1 MAPRERSSL
10 VEVDDENDDGTG
22 YSSYDNCDDDDA
34 PSASEAGRRKNST
47 SKKVAPLP
55 LEKVDDEE
63 GPSTPL
69 LPPSSEEGGEAHA
82 DRADDANRDR
92 REGNRKHDEEE
103 EEDDD
108 DEEDDC
114 VRKSC
119 FTLSYHL
126 SYIVRLTPKLL
137 KFLFHGTPRWLLKL
151 VRLLLFVVCLL
162 PAFIRFG
169 WYYWVSSDRKVV
181 CYRGREEGGCSRHFA
196 DVYGSRTPVPPSR
209 TTTGTSSGSERSEGQ
224 REPPP
229 LKPVVVFLTGGAWI
243 IGYKMWGAL
252 LARALT
258 PFGIIVVIPDYR
270 NFPHARV
277 DGMVDDV
284 DRSVQWTLEHIG
296 HFGGD
301 RNKVVLV
308 GQSAGAHLGSCV
320 VLIRCLIELDPA
332 LGRELYP
339 KIAER
344 ATSYNLSSR
353 SLSSSGS
360 SPSAGSEPPSIK
372 GFVPVSGPYDLIR
385 MRKTFHEHGLDKNL
399 VSAIFNGGKDGRGV
413 ERYSPAHILKRCVEA
428 QDRAN
433 TGKEADGANAAEDA
447 KEESDGACESKEEGD
462 SEEEMELEEDGANRT
477 AIGDVLPPI
486 KLLHGTADGT
496 VPVRECTEFAALL
509 QSACSSSSSDAASP
523 DAASTS
529 ASSSDADADEDGD
542 ADNNDV
548 VSVER
553 PCIDTLLYDGWSHTD
568 PILEGPFEGDQRF
581 HREVYDLVKEW
592 TMKNEEDTDE
602 EDAPLIP
609 FDNDHPVC
617 RPVCPRILIRM
628 GRFFNP
634 F

>member
-10 VEVDDENDDGTG
+10 VEVDDENDDGAG
-22 YSSYDNCDDDDA
+22 YDNFGDDDRNGVDGDA
-34 PSASEAGRRKNST
+34 PSAAEAGRKKNST
-47 SKKVAPLP
+47 KKVAPLP
-55 LEKVDDEE
+55 VEKDGDEE

-69 LPPSSEEGGEAHA
+69 LPTSEEGGET
-82 DRADDANRDR
+82 DAQTTNRDD
-92 REGNRKHDEEE
+92 NPTHDDNDDDY
-103 EEDDD
+103 EDD
-108 DEEDDC
+108 DDC

-126 SYIVRLTPKLL
+126 SYIARCTPKLL

-181 CYRGREEGGCSRHFA
+181 CYRSKEEGGCSRHFA
-196 DVYGSRTPVPPSR
+196 DVYGSRTSATNGDGR
-209 TTTGTSSGSERSEGQ
+209 DET
-224 REPPP
+224 

-301 RNKVVLV
+301 RDKVVLV

-320 VLIRCLIELDPA
+320 VLIRCLMELDPA

-353 SLSSSGS
+353 SLSSSCSGS
-360 SPSAGSEPPSIK
+360 SPSSESEPPSIK

-399 VSAIFNGGKDGRGV
+399 VSAIFNGGKDGKGV
-413 ERYSPAHILKRCVEA
+413 ERYSPAHILGRCVEA
-428 QDRAN
+428 QKAR
-433 TGKEADGANAAEDA
+433 EASAAEKDSKA
-447 KEESDGACESKEEGD
+447 DEGNLKEKDEGEE
-462 SEEEMELEEDGANRT
+462 ANRT
-477 AIGDVLPPI
+477 AIGDILPPI

-509 QSACSSSSSDAASP
+509 QSACASASSDAAS
-523 DAASTS
+523 
-529 ASSSDADADEDGD
+529 SDADD
-542 ADNNDV
+542 DNV
-548 VSVER
+548 ALRV
-553 PCIDTLLYDGWSHTD
+553 DTLLYDNWSHTD

-581 HREVYDLVKEW
+581 HQEVYDLVREW
-592 TMKNEEDTDE
+592 TLKDGTNAEDT
-602 EDAPLIP
+602 PLIP
-609 FDNDHPVC
+609 FDDDHPAC

>member
-10 VEVDDENDDGTG
+10 VEVDDDENDNGAG
-22 YSSYDNCDDDDA
+22 YSSYDNCDSRRDEDVAGDA
-34 PSASEAGRRKNST
+34 PLSASEARGK
-47 SKKVAPLP
+47 SKKVSLLP
-55 LEKVDDEE
+55 SEKDSGDDRDEE

-69 LPPSSEEGGEAHA
+69 LPTSEDGEAEEEGGDGQVDHDG
-82 DRADDANRDR
+82 DRANHDDEGDDDA
-92 REGNRKHDEEE
+92 DEEE
-103 EEDDD
+103 D
-108 DEEDDC
+108 EDDC

-151 VRLLLFVVCLL
+151 VRLLLFVACLL

-169 WYYWVSSDRKVV
+169 WYYWISSDRRVV

-196 DVYGSRTPVPPSR
+196 DVYGSNTPVHHSCG
-209 TTTGTSSGSERSEGQ
+209 TDATSSEQ
-224 REPPP
+224 P

-258 PFGIIVVIPDYR
+258 PFGLIVVIPDYR

-301 RNKVVLV
+301 PQRVVLV

-320 VLIRCLIELDPA
+320 VLIRCLMELDPA

-344 ATSYNLSSR
+344 AESYSLSSR
-353 SLSSSGS
+353 SLASSSS
-360 SPSAGSEPPSIK
+360 SEHEPPSIK

-399 VSAIFNGGKDGRGV
+399 VSAIFNGGKDGKGV
-413 ERYSPAHILKRCVEA
+413 ERYSPAHILKKCLEA
-428 QDRAN
+428 HERRAN
-433 TGKEADGANAAEDA
+433 GASAAEEV
-447 KEESDGACESKEEGD
+447 KKGSDNAGESKAEGD
-462 SEEEMELEEDGANRT
+462 SEEEVKAKEDEASNRT
-477 AIGDVLPPI
+477 IGDVLPPI

-509 QSACSSSSSDAASP
+509 QSACSSS
-523 DAASTS
+523 
-529 ASSSDADADEDGD
+529 DADDDDDAEDDASCAEGD
-542 ADNNDV
+542 NDV
-548 VSVER
+548 R
-553 PCIDTLLYDGWSHTD
+553 APRIDTLLYDNWSHTD

-581 HREVYDLVKEW
+581 HREVYDLVREW
-592 TMKNEEDTDE
+592 TTGCDDDLPT
-602 EDAPLIP
+602 
-609 FDNDHPVC
+609 FDDDHPAC
-617 RPVCPRILIRM
+617 KPVCPRILIRM

>member
-10 VEVDDENDDGTG
+10 VEVDDDENDNGAG
-22 YSSYDNCDDDDA
+22 YSSYDNCDSRRDEDVAGDA
-34 PSASEAGRRKNST
+34 PLSASEARGK
-47 SKKVAPLP
+47 SKKVSLLP
-55 LEKVDDEE
+55 SEKDSGDDRDEE

-69 LPPSSEEGGEAHA
+69 LPTSEDGEAEEEGGDGQVDHDG
-82 DRADDANRDR
+82 DRANHDDEGDDDA
-92 REGNRKHDEEE
+92 DEEE
-103 EEDDD
+103 D
-108 DEEDDC
+108 EDDC

-151 VRLLLFVVCLL
+151 VRLLLFVACLL

-169 WYYWVSSDRKVV
+169 WYYWISSDRRVV

-196 DVYGSRTPVPPSR
+196 DVYGSNTPVHHSCG
-209 TTTGTSSGSERSEGQ
+209 TDATSSEQ
-224 REPPP
+224 P

-258 PFGIIVVIPDYR
+258 PFGLIVVIPDYR

-399 VSAIFNGGKDGRGV
+399 VSAIFNGGKDGKGV
-413 ERYSPAHILKRCVEA
+413 ERYSPAHILKKCLEA
-428 QDRAN
+428 HERRAN
-433 TGKEADGANAAEDA
+433 GASAAEEV
-447 KEESDGACESKEEGD
+447 KKGSDNAGESKAEGD
-462 SEEEMELEEDGANRT
+462 SEEEVKAKEDEASNRT
-477 AIGDVLPPI
+477 IGDVLPPI

>member
-92 REGNRKHDEEE
+92 REGNRKHDDPSAAEEGERVDADRADNANRDRREGNRKHDEE

-119 FTLSYHL
+119 FTLFYHL

-151 VRLLLFVVCLL
+151 VRLLLFVACLL
-162 PAFIRFG
+162 PAFVRFG
-169 WYYWVSSDRKVV
+169 WYYWVSSDRRVV

-196 DVYGSRTPVPPSR
+196 DVYGSNTPVHHTSNSPSSNGDGR
-209 TTTGTSSGSERSEGQ
+209 DET
-224 REPPP
+224 

-301 RNKVVLV
+301 PNRVVLV

-320 VLIRCLIELDPA
+320 VLIRCLMELDPERA
-332 LGRELYP
+332 RELYP

-344 ATSYNLSSR
+344 AESYNLSSR
-353 SLSSSGS
+353 SLASSSS
-360 SPSAGSEPPSIK
+360 EHEPPSIK
-372 GFVPVSGPYDLIR
+372 GFVPVSGPYD
-385 MRKTFHEHGLDKNL
+385 
-399 VSAIFNGGKDGRGV
+399 
-413 ERYSPAHILKRCVEA
+413 
-428 QDRAN
+428 
-433 TGKEADGANAAEDA
+433 
-447 KEESDGACESKEEGD
+447 
-462 SEEEMELEEDGANRT
+462 SEEEVKAKEDEASNRT
-477 AIGDVLPPI
+477 IGDVLPPI

-509 QSACSSSSSDAASP
+509 QSACSSS
-523 DAASTS
+523 
-529 ASSSDADADEDGD
+529 DADDDDDAEDDASCAEGD
-542 ADNNDV
+542 NDV
-548 VSVER
+548 R
-553 PCIDTLLYDGWSHTD
+553 APRIDTLLYDNWSHTD

-581 HREVYDLVKEW
+581 HREVYDLVREW
-592 TMKNEEDTDE
+592 TAGCDDDLPT
-602 EDAPLIP
+602 
-609 FDNDHPVC
+609 FDDDHPA
-617 RPVCPRILIRM
+617 
-628 GRFFNP
+628 
-634 F
+634 

>member
-10 VEVDDENDDGTG
+10 VEVDDDENDNGAG
-22 YSSYDNCDDDDA
+22 YSSYDNCDSRRDEDVAGDA
-34 PSASEAGRRKNST
+34 PLSASEARGK
-47 SKKVAPLP
+47 SKKVSLLP
-55 LEKVDDEE
+55 SEKDSGDDRDEE

-69 LPPSSEEGGEAHA
+69 LPTSEDGEAEEEGGDGQVDHDG
-82 DRADDANRDR
+82 DRANHDDEGDDDA
-92 REGNRKHDEEE
+92 DEEE
-103 EEDDD
+103 D
-108 DEEDDC
+108 EDDC

-151 VRLLLFVVCLL
+151 VRLLLFVACLL

-169 WYYWVSSDRKVV
+169 WYYWISSDRRVV

-196 DVYGSRTPVPPSR
+196 DVYGSNTPVHHSCG
-209 TTTGTSSGSERSEGQ
+209 TDATSSEQ
-224 REPPP
+224 P

-258 PFGIIVVIPDYR
+258 PFGLIVVIPDYR

-284 DRSVQWTLEHIG
+284 DRSIQWTLEHIG

-301 RNKVVLV
+301 PQRVVLV

-320 VLIRCLIELDPA
+320 VLIRCLMELDPA

-344 ATSYNLSSR
+344 AESYSLSSR
-353 SLSSSGS
+353 SLASSSS
-360 SPSAGSEPPSIK
+360 SEHEPPSIK

-399 VSAIFNGGKDGRGV
+399 VSAIFNGGKDGKGV
-413 ERYSPAHILKRCVEA
+413 ERYSPAHILKKCLEA
-428 QDRAN
+428 HERRAN
-433 TGKEADGANAAEDA
+433 GASAAEEV
-447 KEESDGACESKEEGD
+447 KKGSDNAGESKAEGD
-462 SEEEMELEEDGANRT
+462 SEEEVKAKEDEASNRT
-477 AIGDVLPPI
+477 IGDVLPPI

-509 QSACSSSSSDAASP
+509 QSACASASSDAAS
-523 DAASTS
+523 
-529 ASSSDADADEDGD
+529 SDADD
-542 ADNNDV
+542 DNV
-548 VSVER
+548 ALRV
-553 PCIDTLLYDGWSHTD
+553 DTLLYDNWSHTD

-581 HREVYDLVKEW
+581 HREVYDLVREW
-592 TMKNEEDTDE
+592 TAGCDDDLPT
-602 EDAPLIP
+602 
-609 FDNDHPVC
+609 FDDDHPAC
-617 RPVCPRILIRM
+617 KPVCPRILIRM

>member
-10 VEVDDENDDGTG
+10 VDDDDENDNGEG
-22 YSSYDNCDDDDA
+22 YSNYDNCDDDNDDGNGA
-34 PSASEAGRRKNST
+34 RKST
-47 SKKVAPLP
+47 TKKVSPLP
-55 LEKVDDEE
+55 VEKDGDEE

-69 LPPSSEEGGEAHA
+69 LPSAAEEGERVDA
-82 DRADDANRDR
+82 DRADNANRDR
-92 REGNRKHDEEE
+92 REGNRKHDEE

-119 FTLSYHL
+119 FTLFYHL

-151 VRLLLFVVCLL
+151 VRLLLFVACLL
-162 PAFIRFG
+162 PAFVRFG
-169 WYYWVSSDRKVV
+169 WYYWVSSDRRVV

-196 DVYGSRTPVPPSR
+196 DVYGSNTPVHHTSNSPSSNGDGR
-209 TTTGTSSGSERSEGQ
+209 DET
-224 REPPP
+224 

-301 RNKVVLV
+301 PNRVVLV

-320 VLIRCLIELDPA
+320 VLIRCLMELDPERA
-332 LGRELYP
+332 RELYP

-344 ATSYNLSSR
+344 AESYNLSSR
-353 SLSSSGS
+353 SLASSSS
-360 SPSAGSEPPSIK
+360 EHEPPSIK

-399 VSAIFNGGKDGRGV
+399 VSAIFNGGKDGKGV
-413 ERYSPAHILKRCVEA
+413 ERYSPAHILKKCLEA
-428 QDRAN
+428 HERRAN
-433 TGKEADGANAAEDA
+433 GASAAEEV
-447 KEESDGACESKEEGD
+447 KKGSDNAGESKAEGD
-462 SEEEMELEEDGANRT
+462 SEEEVKAKEDEASNRT
-477 AIGDVLPPI
+477 IGDVLPPI

-509 QSACSSSSSDAASP
+509 QSACASASSDAAS
-523 DAASTS
+523 
-529 ASSSDADADEDGD
+529 SDADD
-542 ADNNDV
+542 DNV
-548 VSVER
+548 ALRV
-553 PCIDTLLYDGWSHTD
+553 DTLLYDNWSHTD

-581 HREVYDLVKEW
+581 HREVYDLVREW
-592 TMKNEEDTDE
+592 TAGCDDDLPT
-602 EDAPLIP
+602 
-609 FDNDHPVC
+609 FDDDHPAC
-617 RPVCPRILIRM
+617 KPVCPRILIRM